1 MYECIRTLTA
11 IHPSPPLVAGAA
23 EAVGRLLGA
32 REANLRYAGVDALA
46 RLVDLDPQHAQVR
59 LLCRSRSSAASLA
72 AHGLR
77 LSFATLHPR
86 PA

>member
-59 LLCRSRSSAASLA
+59 PLCGSHCAAVLA

-77 LSFATLHPR
+77 SSSATLHLR